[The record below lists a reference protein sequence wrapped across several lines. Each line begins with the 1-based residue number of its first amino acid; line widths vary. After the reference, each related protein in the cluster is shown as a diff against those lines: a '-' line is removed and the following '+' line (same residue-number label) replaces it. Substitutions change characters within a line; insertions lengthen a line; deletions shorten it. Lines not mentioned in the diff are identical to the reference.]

1 MPPPRPSS
9 AMLSDFCKSEYD
21 ESSNLI
27 RQVRSEV
34 HTPDSPHSVCTDMD
48 IGNDGMDSD
57 NDGSVIENALMSP
70 GMFPAQMRKSRART
84 ISSTQNGDCMSKRNS
99 MSCRSLER
107 LSRGPGRVS
116 VWSEAAQIQIPH
128 PFRGAQSSQMICTGC
143 GFKSV
148 VRYDKFDSITL
159 TLPEIRRQ
167 GLSLGHLL
175 SEYVTSETISDVEC
189 ESCDRTC
196 DHTKSLTFAKVY
208 VK

>member
-1 MPPPRPSS
+1 MCKQVGCLSDALGGILSQQNMPPPRPSS

-48 IGNDGMDSD
+48 VSNDGMDSD

-70 GMFPAQMRKSRART
+70 GIFPTQMRKSRART
-84 ISSTQNGDCMSKRNS
+84 NSSTQNGDCMNKRNS

-116 VWSEAAQIQIPH
+116 VWSEVAQIQVPH
-128 PFRGAQSSQMICTGC
+128 PFRGAHSSQMICTGC
-143 GFKSV
+143 GFKVNFSFIFFLSNNNFCLKKIAV
-148 VRYDKFDSITL
+148 SCSI
-159 TLPEIRRQ
+159 R
-167 GLSLGHLL
+167 
-175 SEYVTSETISDVEC
+175 
-189 ESCDRTC
+189 
-196 DHTKSLTFAKVY
+196 
-208 VK
+208 